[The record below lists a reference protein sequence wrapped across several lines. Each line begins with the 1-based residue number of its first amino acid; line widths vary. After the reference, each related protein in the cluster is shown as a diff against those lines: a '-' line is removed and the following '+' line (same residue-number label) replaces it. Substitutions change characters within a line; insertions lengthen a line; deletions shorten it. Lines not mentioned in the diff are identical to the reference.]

1 MNQDIEFYNT
11 VSIDSMS
18 WLDNSEKLKLSAD
31 LINKE
36 LEILIEPFRQEKPDY
51 KNEEKIQA
59 FWNSYFLLIG
69 YAFENLI
76 KGLSIEKNRDLKT
89 FYDIYKKKWSDYS
102 KGHGISK
109 IAKDNLSDLE
119 KNEIKLLE
127 KLETYILWAGKYP
140 LPKQI
145 KEYNTDKPDL
155 FFDSNDNRRFNDL
168 FVKIKN
174 SLDKEWEKNESK

>member
-11 VSIDSMS
+11 VSTDSMS

-36 LEILIEPFRQEKPDY
+36 LEILIEPFRQGKRDY

-69 YAFENLI
+69 HAFENLI

-89 FYDIYKKKWSDYS
+89 FDEIYKKKWKDYKS
-102 KGHGISK
+102 GHGISK

-119 KNEIKLLE
+119 ENEIKLLE
-127 KLETYILWAGKYP
+127 KLETYIVWAGKYP

-145 KEYNTDKPDL
+145 NEYNTDKPDL
-155 FFDSNDNRRFNDL
+155 FFGSNDNRRFNDL

-174 SLDKEWEKNESK
+174 RLDNEWEKNESK